1 MSAENSGMLV
11 SVYRNRIGD
20 PDNGGEVYG
29 YWLFVVG
36 LIAGILGIVLFLLSE
51 SSADMTRGAGITLGA
66 LGLLLLIAGP
76 TIRLQ
81 LRKLATYLTYTGG
94 LVGLAAIGWFLTAY
108 PDNWVRGAGQAE
120 SIIAVYAVALAL
132 IGIGGVA
139 VPLVGGRSAADLE
152 AELAEEQA
160 ARERAETETESERA
174 ARESAEATAESERE
188 QREAVEDEI
197 SRIRDSQ
204 SQFELYEDNAGE
216 YRWRLRHRNTNVIA
230 TSGEGYSA
238 RATATRWPTA
248 VRAMAPVAAPKR
260 PSCGSNATHPAPR
273 PAGSNR
279 RHPRSPNPLF
289 ATGPVTR
296 T

>member
-1 MSAENSGMLV
+1 MLV
-11 SVYRNRIGD
+11 SVYRNRIED

-29 YWLFVVG
+29 YWLVVVG

-76 TIRLQ
+76 IPRLK
-81 LRKLATYLTYTGG
+81 LRKLATYLTYAGG

-120 SIIAVYAVALAL
+120 SIIPVYAVALAL
-132 IGIGGVA
+132 IRIGGVA

-174 ARESAEATAESERE
+174 ARESAEATAESGRE

-204 SQFELYEDNAGE
+204 SQFEIYEDAGE
-216 YRWRLRHRNTNVIA
+216 EWRWRLRSRNGNTLA
-230 TSGEGYSA
+230 DSGEGYGSRR
-238 RATATRWPTA
+238 RAEEA
-248 VRAMAPVAAPKR
+248 VVRVKRHAP
-260 PSCGSNATHPAPR
+260 G
-273 PAGSNR
+273 AG
-279 RHPRSPNPLF
+279 
-289 ATGPVTR
+289 AGWQ
-296 T
+296 